1 LVFSTVPHICPTL
14 ADVGFSR
21 FTLREAATISEFP
34 AANARF
40 FQFDESRKV
49 STLFISL

>member
-1 LVFSTVPHICPTL
+1 MAHRDHGHAETRGNHVRVP
-14 ADVGFSR
+14 
-21 FTLREAATISEFP
+21 AAPLTTPS
-34 AANARF
+34 ANARF